1 MYVCTSVCK
10 RIMVMMYKL
19 IRVILKITSM
29 KLISVWKTKLTYRQ
43 RSCINILK
51 SYGIPGWVFGLVSS
65 LLSNGCLRVVLDEK
79 STPEYPINARIHEG
93 SALGPTL
100 FLLYINDF
108 LMLSVVLL
116 SMLMILLSTLSV
128 IRHMIHGNS

>member
-108 LMLSVVLL
+108 SD
-116 SMLMILLSTLSV
+116 V
-128 IRHMIHGNS
+128 ICSIVIYADDTTVYSKCDQAYDP